1 MIFYLECYIF
11 AYINIIWKI
20 FSKSKN
26 YKECIVDL
34 NILIIIFVIK
44 KIDKQSKYYSI
55 NIRRKC
61 FLKKVNQN

>member
-1 MIFYLECYIF
+1 MLYFCIHKH
-11 AYINIIWKI
+11 NTNKI
-20 FSKSKN
+20 LKSKN
-26 YKECIVDL
+26 YKDSIVDL
-34 NILIIIFVIK
+34 NILIAIFVIK

>member
-1 MIFYLECYIF
+1 MKFLR
-11 AYINIIWKI
+11 
-20 FSKSKN
+20 SKN
-26 YKECIVDL
+26 YKECIVDF

-61 FLKKVNQN
+61 FLKKVNQK

>member
-1 MIFYLECYIF
+1 MLLQEKLEPYYISYLF
-11 AYINIIWKI
+11 
-20 FSKSKN
+20 
-26 YKECIVDL
+26 KESY
-34 NILIIIFVIK
+34 LIIIFVIK

>member
-1 MIFYLECYIF
+1 M
-11 AYINIIWKI
+11 NKI
-20 FSKSKN
+20 LKSKIIKN
-26 YKECIVDL
+26 LYIDL
-34 NILIIIFVIK
+34 NIYIIIIFVIK